1 MARINLSIPDE
12 LKDQMDQWPEVNW
25 SKVAQDAFSIQVE
38 IQSLKGKSIQDAGIA
53 RLRAQREQN
62 GEKLF
67 AEGVAIGKEWA
78 LDRSSY
84 DELERV
90 AKLAEAIEQDAEID
104 ALGLARAYCNEDCN
118 RSDTNALMEDLFG
131 REEPDEALIRGFI
144 EGAAEVLNKV

>member
-12 LKDQMDQWPEVNW
+12 LRDQMDQWPEVNW
-25 SKVAQDAFSIQVE
+25 SKVAQDAFSLQVE
-38 IQSLKGKSIQDAGIA
+38 IQSLKGKSPQDAGIA
-53 RLRAQREQN
+53 RLRAREQN

-78 LDRSSY
+78 LDRCSY

-90 AKLAEAIEQDAEID
+90 AKLAEAIEQGAAID
-104 ALGLARAYCNEDCN
+104 LLGLARAYCNDDCN
-118 RSDTNALMEDLFG
+118 RSDANALMEDLFG